1 MRAITA
7 VLTVM
12 LLAGAAVRRR
22 WAQPATGPR
31 AADSASP
38 EAIIAALY
46 DVISGPAGQAR
57 DWDRF
62 RGLFA
67 IGARLLPAAPRPDGS
82 APVAL
87 SPDDYVTR
95 SNDRLVKDGFFEQ
108 EIASRTEAFGTIM
121 HVFSTYESRRAK
133 ADEKPFARGHQLD
146 PADAARRPMVDR
158 HRDVGLG
165 AAGQPDSGEV
175 PRGEAT
181 VITCT
186 CSRHLTARP
195 AGPAES
201 VRGRPG
207 VTACSAADRP

>member
-1 MRAITA
+1 MRILCFGVAHVVLAA
-7 VLTVM
+7 VLGVSV
-12 LLAGAAVRRR
+12 A

-31 AADSASP
+31 ASDTVSP

-95 SNDRLVKDGFFEQ
+95 SNDRLVKDGFFEA
-108 EIASRTEAFGTIM
+108 EMASRTEAFGTIM

-133 ADEKPFARGHQLD
+133 ADEKPFARGINSIQLMQHGGRWWIVTVMWD
-146 PADAARRPMVDR
+146 QERADNPIPAKY
-158 HRDVGLG
+158 L
-165 AAGQPDSGEV
+165 
-175 PRGEAT
+175 EAK
-181 VITCT
+181 
-186 CSRHLTARP
+186 LP
-195 AGPAES
+195 
-201 VRGRPG
+201 
-207 VTACSAADRP
+207 